1 MTAFRTMLGMMFLS
15 LLAYTAVV
23 VSRLGLDTLFPTF
36 FGDMARV
43 GWPGQFNLDFTF
55 MLALS
60 ATWVAWRHRFSPA
73 GLGLATF
80 AFFGGASFLTVY
92 LVVTSLSVKDD
103 VAALLLGPDRAAELR
118 GPRARGQ
125 A

>member
-1 MTAFRTMLGMMFLS
+1 MTGFRTMLGAMLLS

-23 VSRLGLDTLFPTF
+23 VSRYGLSPLFPTF
-36 FGDMARV
+36 FGDIAAV

-73 GLGLATF
+73 GLGLATL

-103 VAALLLGPDRAAELR
+103 VAALLLGPDRAAEFR
-118 GPRARGQ
+118 GARARGR

>member
-1 MTAFRTMLGMMFLS
+1 MTGFRTMLGAMFLS

-23 VSRLGLDTLFPTF
+23 VSRYGLGPLFSTF

-55 MLALS
+55 MLVLS

-73 GLGLATF
+73 GLGLAIL
-80 AFFGGASFLTVY
+80 ALFGGASFLTVY

-103 VAALLLGPDRAAELR
+103 VAALLLGPDRAAEFR

>member
-1 MTAFRTMLGMMFLS
+1 MAAFRTMLGAMFLS

-23 VSRLGLDTLFPTF
+23 VSRFGLDTLFPTF
-36 FGDMARV
+36 FGDMAKI

-73 GLGLATF
+73 GLGLATL

-103 VAALLLGPDRAAELR
+103 AAALLLGPDRAAEFR
-118 GPRARGQ
+118 GARARRS